1 MSFKQPLKEGSVI
14 ATLDVGSSKVACF
27 IAQMT
32 DDQGNFEIIGVG
44 NHASNGVKN
53 GIVTDIQQA
62 EMAVAQSVHVAE
74 KMASK
79 IVKGYPLRDIV
90 LAVPAVSSQSHYM
103 DAHVQMM
110 RQTVT
115 ENDVRRAL
123 AKAQIKAQ
131 KDDREIVHT
140 IPVDYVLDGH
150 RGIQNPFGMSGQVM
164 DIDIHMVDAD
174 FSHLKH
180 ISQCVQQNHLD
191 IVSLCSAPY
200 AAGLATLIEDE
211 IELGAIT
218 IDMGARVSSY
228 AVFQG
233 GRMVYAGAVPV
244 GGHHIT
250 SDIAHGLTTSLADA
264 ERLKTLYGSALATIS
279 DEHEYID
286 VPIAGAQGEHEEQQ
300 IARALLINI
309 IQARLE
315 ETFEMIRQGLDD
327 SGVEASQCRR
337 VVLTG
342 GASLMPN
349 VHDLAQRIL
358 SRQVRCAQAL
368 KIKGLPDATS
378 GPAFAV
384 SMGLIKYYA
393 ERPHEM
399 PMEIASYADSRSLV
413 DRFKGWFQENW

>member
-1 MSFKQPLKEGSVI
+1 MSFKQPLKAGSII
-14 ATLDVGSSKVACF
+14 ATLDVGSSKVSCF

-32 DDQGNFEIIGVG
+32 DDEGGFEIVGVG
-44 NHASNGVKN
+44 HQAAQGVKN
-53 GIVTDIQQA
+53 GIITDIYQA
-62 EMAVAQSVHVAE
+62 EIAISNAVHVAE

-79 IVKGYPLRDIV
+79 IIKGYPLRDIV
-90 LAVPAVSSQSHYM
+90 LAVPATSSSSHYM

-150 RGIQNPFGMSGQVM
+150 RGIQSPYGMSGQVM
-164 DIDIHMVDAD
+164 DIDIHMLDAD

-180 ISQCVQQNHLD
+180 ISQCTEQNHLD

-200 AAGLATLIEDE
+200 AAGLAMLVEDE
-211 IELGAIT
+211 IELGSIV
-218 IDMGARVSSY
+218 IDMGANITSY
-228 AVFQG
+228 AVFQS
-233 GRMVYAGAVPV
+233 GRLLYAGAVPV

-250 SDIAHGLTTSLADA
+250 SDIAHGLTATLADA
-264 ERLKTLYGSALATIS
+264 ERIKTLYGSALATIS

-286 VPIAGAQGEHEEQQ
+286 VPMMGEQSGKGEQQ
-300 IARALLINI
+300 VTRALLINI

-315 ETFEMIRQGLDD
+315 ETFEMVRQGLAD
-327 SGVEASQCRR
+327 SGVEAAQCRR

-342 GASLMPN
+342 GGSLMPN
-349 VHDLAQRIL
+349 VQDLAQRIL
-358 SRQVRCAQAL
+358 SKQVRCSQTL
-368 KIKGLPDATS
+368 KVKGLPDATS
-378 GPAFAV
+378 GPGFAV
-384 SMGLIKYYA
+384 SMGLIKYYS

-399 PMEIASYADSRSLV
+399 PMEIASYADSRSV
-413 DRFKGWFQENW
+413 VEKFKSWFKENW